1 MTPNKEFAEPVYP
14 CQFQIKVIGENSGNL
29 EKIIDKV
36 MSSFGEVIRPDEMAI
51 KRSKNEKYLSMTFE
65 IVAKSREY
73 VEQIYSELNAQKEVK
88 MVL

>member
-29 EKIIDKV
+29 EKIIV
-36 MSSFGEVIRPDEMAI
+36 EILSSFGAVIHPDEMAI
-51 KRSKNEKYLSMTFE
+51 KHSKNEKYLSMTFE

>member
-1 MTPNKEFAEPVYP
+1 MTNKEFVEPIYP
-14 CQFQIKVIGENSGNL
+14 CQFQIKVIGENTGNL
-29 EKIIDKV
+29 EVIIVKV
-36 MSSFGEVIRPDEMAI
+36 MSSFGEVIDPGEIAI

-65 IVAKSREY
+65 IVARSRDY